1 MQQLT
6 FKNALADAVYFAKNV
21 KLPFDNSTKSS
32 PENAV
37 CILPPPSLPSM
48 IGTDRPPSHG
58 SLPVARTVELKQDG
72 LQLLCLALSGPTMH
86 PVHP

>member
-6 FKNALADAVYFAKNV
+6 FKNALADAVYLAKNV

-37 CILPPPSLPSM
+37 CIVRPPSLHSM
-48 IGTDRPPSHG
+48 INTDGPRSRG
-58 SLPVARTVELKQDG
+58 SLPVAHIVELKPAG
-72 LQLLCLALSGPTMH
+72 LQLLCLALSGPTMLL
-86 PVHP
+86 VHL

>member
-1 MQQLT
+1 LTLKDRYWGASSPVDILTPKTMQQLT

-37 CILPPPSLPSM
+37 CIAPSTVIAFL
-48 IGTDRPPSHG
+48 
-58 SLPVARTVELKQDG
+58 ARY
-72 LQLLCLALSGPTMH
+72 
-86 PVHP
+86 

>member
-37 CILPPPSLPSM
+37 CIVPPTIIS
-48 IGTDRPPSHG
+48 SH
-58 SLPVARTVELKQDG
+58 DG
-72 LQLLCLALSGPTMH
+72 H
-86 PVHP
+86 